1 LPATQNRRSSW
12 AAVRLSYM
20 PEWITT
26 LQFHEADGVD
36 DWRVL
41 GSGVSAYFRTES
53 WSRGVEL
60 VDAIAKLAEVDSHR
74 PAIDLRTAGITA
86 HLHADMEHGLSR
98 GHIELARQISAAARA
113 RGIAADPTAVQDVQI
128 TIDALVPAEV
138 RPFWRAVLG
147 YREVGDEDLLDPHS
161 RGPSIWFQEMD
172 EPGPHRN
179 RIHVDIFVPHDQ
191 AEARIASALAAGGR
205 LVSDRHAP
213 AWWTLVDPED
223 NEVDVATWMGRD

>member
-1 LPATQNRRSSW
+1 
-12 AAVRLSYM
+12 M

-26 LQFHEADGVD
+26 QQFHEADGVD

-41 GSGVSAYFRTES
+41 GAGVSAYFRTES

-60 VDAIAKLAEVDSHR
+60 IDAIGKLAEVDSNR
-74 PAIDLRTAGITA
+74 PAIDLRTTGVTA
-86 HLHADMEHGLSR
+86 QLQADMEYGLSR
-98 GHIELARQISAAARA
+98 GHIELARQISVAARA
-113 RGIAADPTAVQDVQI
+113 LGIAADPTAVQDVQI
-128 TIDALVPAEV
+128 TIDALVTAEV

-147 YREVGDEDLLDPHS
+147 YREVGGEDLLDPHS

-172 EPGPHRN
+172 APRPHRN
-179 RIHVDIFVPHDQ
+179 RIHVDVFVPHDQ

-213 AWWTLVDPED
+213 AWWTLADPED
-223 NEVDVATWMGRD
+223 NEVDVATWMGRGQG